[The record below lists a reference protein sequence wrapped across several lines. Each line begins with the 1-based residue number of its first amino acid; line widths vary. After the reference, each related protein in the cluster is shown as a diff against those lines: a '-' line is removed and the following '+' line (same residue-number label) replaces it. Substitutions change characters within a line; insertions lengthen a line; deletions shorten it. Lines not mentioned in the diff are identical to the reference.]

1 MVIRR
6 LPSHTIAGLKIISEF
21 SSPFQCRFKRVKRF
35 NDKCM
40 GIVMKI
46 GIVGCAGRMGQ
57 MLIKEVLG
65 NPRATLI
72 GATEAP
78 NSSVLGHDPGLL
90 AGGVATDLKI
100 T

>member
-1 MVIRR
+1 
-6 LPSHTIAGLKIISEF
+6 
-21 SSPFQCRFKRVKRF
+21 
-35 NDKCM
+35 M

-78 NSSVLGHDPGLL
+78 NSTVLGHDPGLL

-100 T
+100 TEDARKTIM